1 MISEPS
7 RTHFGIDR
15 MSETHPSLNVS
26 QDLKFPPGKIRLVPA
41 VLPCLQAN
49 DTTLPVTS
57 QSSHPHRNQRSRRN
71 CTSPARS
78 DQQLELSLH
87 FPRHQDFAKG
97 ELSQAA
103 ILAKRD
109 KRGLRSARL
118 DDLIPLPCSTLQATR
133 LRRFR
138 QVKSFLNAQLSTAQ
152 LAFIQAGYRA
162 PLGAPGRSDDCEQMQ
177 ACRKISAYSPQREA
191 RQLFES

>member
-26 QDLKFPPGKIRLVPA
+26 QDLIFPPGKIRLVPA

-49 DTTLPVTS
+49 DTTLPVIS

-71 CTSPARS
+71 CTSSARS

-87 FPRHQDFAKG
+87 FPKHQDFAKG

-152 LAFIQAGYRA
+152 LAFSSKPAI
-162 PLGAPGRSDDCEQMQ
+162 GRRWERQGDPMIASRCKP
-177 ACRKISAYSPQREA
+177 AAKYHSPQREA